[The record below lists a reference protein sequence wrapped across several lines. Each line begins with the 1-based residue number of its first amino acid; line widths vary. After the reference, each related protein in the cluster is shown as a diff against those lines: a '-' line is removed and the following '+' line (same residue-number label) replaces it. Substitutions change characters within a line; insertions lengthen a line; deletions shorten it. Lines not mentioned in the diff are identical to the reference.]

1 MKSLRKIF
9 ACSLSMILIL
19 SGCASQETN
28 ETADAPQ
35 EKEAVTEQTDENINA
50 DDTETDAAEGQ
61 GKYLVI
67 YFSRTGEQYNVG
79 TIDKGNT
86 EIVAE
91 MIAENTGADLFEILP
106 EDDRY
111 PVTYAELTEVAK
123 KEQSEHASI
132 PFRGELPDLHQYEAV
147 FVGSPVWWGD
157 WPMIMYTLFET
168 NDFSGITLI
177 PFNTNEGSGKSGFDK
192 KLKNVCPDAEV
203 LDMLAI
209 SGHDAQNNRESTAQK
224 VSEWLNQLGY
234 KK

>member
-9 ACSLSMILIL
+9 AYTLSMILIL

-35 EKEAVTEQTDENINA
+35 EKEAVTEQTDENISA
-50 DDTETDAAEGQ
+50 ADTETDAAEGQ

-106 EDDRY
+106 EDDHY

-157 WPMIMYTLFET
+157 WPMIMYTLLYSKWVT
-168 NDFSGITLI
+168 NKDL
-177 PFNTNEGSGKSGFDK
+177 
-192 KLKNVCPDAEV
+192 LY
-203 LDMLAI
+203 
-209 SGHDAQNNRESTAQK
+209 ST
-224 VSEWLNQLGY
+224 
-234 KK
+234 